1 MKKLQD
7 KVVIVTGGAGGI
19 GAGISHAVAKEG
31 AVVAIVDFNAETGN
45 KTLESV
51 QQYSPNSIFI
61 QANLM
66 ERENLKSIID
76 TTVEKLGKLDTLIN
90 NAHASAQKLFEDIT
104 EDDLALSMGTGFL
117 ATHDLMQHAFPHLKE
132 TKGSIINFASG
143 AGIMGN
149 TTQSAYAAAKEAIRG
164 LSRTVA
170 NEWGQYEINV
180 NVIGPLAMSEGVEAW
195 KEAQP
200 EYYER
205 VVNNVPLRRFG
216 DAEADIGRVAVFL
229 ASEDANYITG
239 QTIMVDGGSTMV
251 R

>member
-170 NEWGQYEINV
+170 NEWGQYGINV

-195 KEAQP
+195 REAQP